1 MSIGV
6 SEASLSDIAAVTN
19 GDGFGGGNGAWWLI
33 ILVLLFGRGYGFGGN
48 DGGSSVKDQYVL
60 TSDFSQLSQQIGNG
74 FAGVERRTDAI
85 TNGIC
90 DLGYTQQ
97 SLINGVNV
105 NLMQGQFALSNEI
118 NGVSRAISDCCCK
131 TQAGIADV
139 NYNIAN
145 QTAAL
150 SREIDK
156 GFCQTNYNMAT
167 QNSQTLQAIDRS
179 TDRILERLT
188 QDKLDA
194 LRDENSALRLAAAN
208 AASATAII
216 NEIRP
221 CPKPAYIT
229 CNPYANC
236 GCNNGCGC

>member
-19 GDGFGGGNGAWWLI
+19 GDGFGGGAGGWWFIL
-33 ILVLLFGRGYGFGGN
+33 LVLLFGRGYGYGN
-48 DGGSSVKDQYVL
+48 DGGSSVKDQYAL

-97 SLINGVNV
+97 TLINNVNT
-105 NLMQGQFALSNEI
+105 NLMQGQFAI
-118 NGVSRAISDCCCK
+118 DKAISDCCCK
-131 TQAGIADV
+131 TQSAIADV

-145 QTAAL
+145 QTATL

-156 GFCQTNYNMAT
+156 GFCTTNYNMAT
-167 QNSQTLQAIDRS
+167 QNTQTLQAIERS

-188 QDKLDA
+188 NDKMDA
-194 LRDENSALRLAAAN
+194 LRDENQALRLAA
-208 AASATAII
+208 SQSCQT
-216 NEIRP
+216 NEIVGRLNP
-221 CPKPAYIT
+221 TPIPAYSVP
-229 CNPYANC
+229 NPNC
-236 GCNNGCGC
+236 CYNSCGCGC

>member
-1 MSIGV
+1 MSIGL

-19 GDGFGGGNGAWWLI
+19 GDGFGGGNGCWWLI
-33 ILVLLFGRGYGFGGN
+33 ILVLLFGRGYGFGSGN
-48 DGGSSVKDQYVL
+48 ECGSSVKDQYVL

-74 FAGVERRTDAI
+74 FNSVERRTDNI
-85 TNGIC
+85 INGIC

-97 SLINGVNV
+97 ALINNVNT
-105 NLMQGQFALSNEI
+105 NLMQGQFAI
-118 NGVSRAISDCCCK
+118 DKAISDCCCK
-131 TQAGIADV
+131 TQSSIADV
-139 NYNIAN
+139 NYNIAT
-145 QTAAL
+145 QGAAL

-156 GFCQTNYNMAT
+156 GFCTTNYNMAT
-167 QNSQTLQAIDRS
+167 QNTQTLQAIEHS

-188 QDKLDA
+188 NDKLDA
-194 LRDENSALRLAAAN
+194 LRNENSALRLAASQAAQTN
-208 AASATAII
+208 AIV

-236 GCNNGCGC
+236 GCNNVCGC